1 MTPHIPTAELDAM
14 QEAARSRT
22 AKFMFR
28 LNVTMVLFLG
38 VLFIA
43 GCGTYNS
50 WTPRTGTSVGAHNE
64 RSCAS
69 GYYNCDFRGGSH
81 DSNGNAH
88 GSK

>member
-1 MTPHIPTAELDAM
+1 MKAFFSIPIAI
-14 QEAARSRT
+14 AAS
-22 AKFMFR
+22 A
-28 LNVTMVLFLG
+28 LLS
-38 VLFIA
+38 

-50 WTPRTGTSVGAHNE
+50 WTPKSGTSVDSYNG

-81 DSNGNAH
+81 DSNGNPH

>member
-1 MTPHIPTAELDAM
+1 MKMLSTISVA
-14 QEAARSRT
+14 
-22 AKFMFR
+22 
-28 LNVTMVLFLG
+28 
-38 VLFIA
+38 IA
-43 GCGTYNS
+43 TGAILSGCGTYNS
-50 WTPRTGTSVGAHNE
+50 WTPRTGTSVEAYRE